1 MNILY
6 DSYVI
11 NSDYISTLQVHIQ
24 GHTILICLKLK
35 QLTQIQ
41 KRIVVVK
48 LVRESNK
55 IDTICV

>member
-1 MNILY
+1 MLY

-11 NSDYISTLQVHIQ
+11 NSDYIRPLQVHIQ
-24 GHTILICLKLK
+24 GHSILICLK

-55 IDTICV
+55 NDTICV